1 MAFLPPA
8 AHRGA
13 LRVILAMFDP
23 LRAWFRRYFSDPQ
36 IVSLTVLLV
45 LGAGVVLLFG
55 HLLAP
60 LIAALVIAFVLD
72 GAVEWLCHLGM
83 PRLIAVWIMFL
94 IFIAAV
100 ALFLGGMV
108 PLLMSQIS
116 EFARELPKMIAQGQ
130 EALRSLHER
139 YPHYISQ
146 TQVDGLISELRHG
159 LTGFAS
165 RVLSVSLASVFGLIT
180 LIVYLIMVPFLVFF
194 FLKDK
199 YTLLGWLAELMP
211 RQRALVVE
219 VWNEVNRKFV
229 GYVRG
234 KILEILII
242 WAISFIAFSVIGL
255 HYGLL
260 LAVLVGLS
268 VVIPYVGA
276 VVVSIPLLFVGYIQW
291 GLSDPFYYLLG
302 AFVLIQFIDG
312 NLLVPLLFSEM
323 VSLHPVAIITAILLF
338 GGLWG
343 VWGVFFAIPLATLIQ
358 AVIHALRRAAR
369 AGGEA
374 APVVTGIPKRSP
386 PDGTV
391 PPDAE

>member
-1 MAFLPPA
+1 
-8 AHRGA
+8 
-13 LRVILAMFDP
+13 MFEP
-23 LRAWFRRYFSDPQ
+23 LREWFRRYFSDPQ
-36 IVSLTVLLV
+36 IVSLTLLLL

-72 GAVEWLCHLGM
+72 GAVEWLHHWGM
-83 PRLIAVWIMFL
+83 PRLLAVWIMFL
-94 IFIAAV
+94 VFVVGV
-100 ALFLGGMV
+100 ALFIGGMV
-108 PLLMSQIS
+108 PLLMSQIT

-130 EALRSLHER
+130 SALSNLHER
-139 YPHYISQ
+139 YPSYVSQ
-146 TQVDGLISELRHG
+146 AQVEGLMSELRHS
-159 LTGFAS
+159 LTSFGS
-165 RVLSVSLASVFGLIT
+165 RILSVSLASVFGLIT

-199 YTLLGWLAELMP
+199 HELLNWLSNLMP
-211 RQRALVVE
+211 RQRALMSE
-219 VWNEVNRKFV
+219 VWAEVNRKFV

-242 WAISFIAFSVIGL
+242 WAMSYLAFGVLGL

-260 LAVLVGLS
+260 LAVLVGLA

-276 VVVSIPLLFVGYIQW
+276 VAVSIPLLFVAYIQW
-291 GLSDPFYYLLG
+291 GFTEPFYYVLG

-358 AVIHALRRAAR
+358 AVIHALRRAA
-369 AGGEA
+369 A
-374 APVVTGIPKRSP
+374 VVTPI
-386 PDGTV
+386 
-391 PPDAE
+391 PDASVTENRMQNPRDGNVHRDAE

>member
-1 MAFLPPA
+1 
-8 AHRGA
+8 
-13 LRVILAMFDP
+13 MFEP
-23 LRAWFRRYFSDPQ
+23 LRDWFRRYFSDPQ
-36 IVSLTVLLV
+36 IVSLTLLLL

-72 GAVEWLCHLGM
+72 GAVEWLHHWGT
-83 PRLIAVWIMFL
+83 PRLLAVWIMFL
-94 IFIAAV
+94 VFVVGV
-100 ALFLGGMV
+100 ALFIGGMV
-108 PLLMSQIS
+108 PLLMSQIT

-130 EALRSLHER
+130 SALSSLHER
-139 YPHYISQ
+139 YPSYVSQ
-146 TQVDGLISELRHG
+146 AQVEGLMSELRHSLSSFG
-159 LTGFAS
+159 S
-165 RVLSVSLASVFGLIT
+165 RILSVSLASVFGLIT
-180 LIVYLIMVPFLVFF
+180 LVVYLIMVPFLVFF

-199 YTLLGWLAELMP
+199 RELLHWLSNLMP
-211 RQRALVVE
+211 RQRALMSE
-219 VWNEVNRKFV
+219 VWAEVNRKFV

-242 WAISFIAFSVIGL
+242 WAMSYLAFGILGL

-260 LAVLVGLS
+260 LAVLVGLA

-276 VVVSIPLLFVGYIQW
+276 VAVSIPLLFVAYIQW
-291 GLSDPFYYLLG
+291 GFTESFYYVLG

-358 AVIHALRRAAR
+358 AVIHALRRAAT
-369 AGGEA
+369 
-374 APVVTGIPKRSP
+374 VVTPIPGASVTENRMQNP
-386 PDGTV
+386 PDGNV
-391 PPDAE
+391 HRDAE